1 MALVDHQVMLY
12 MFLTYLYL
20 YPKNQSKS
28 TFSIHSHDLAGQSL
42 GVVNLLLYSVAFVQ
56 SVNDFFVVLLQA

>member
-28 TFSIHSHDLAGQSL
+28 TFSTHSHDLAGQSL

-56 SVNDFFVVLLQA
+56 SVNDFFVVLLQT